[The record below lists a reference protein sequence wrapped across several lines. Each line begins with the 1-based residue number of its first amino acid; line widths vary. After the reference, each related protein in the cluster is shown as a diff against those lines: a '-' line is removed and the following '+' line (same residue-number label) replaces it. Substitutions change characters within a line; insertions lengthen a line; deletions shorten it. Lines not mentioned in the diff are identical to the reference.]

1 MKHDDLK
8 LIKPEIKRETF
19 STGMAVF
26 FATLGSAVGLGNIW
40 KFPYMTGMNG
50 GGAFIIV
57 YLIFVL
63 LIGIPIMLAEFYLG
77 RTTRSNVLGVFDKL
91 KASKFW
97 KIIGYF
103 GLLSAMFIMFFYST
117 VAGWVYSY
125 VFKALRGDFAS
136 LATMGIDEAR
146 KASEAQ
152 FVQVSS
158 AGIAP
163 MIWQFVAVA
172 VVAIILIGGIKNG
185 IERVTKTLMPV
196 LLVLIVICAVRALTL
211 DGAKA
216 GVDFLVRADF
226 SKLTTSSILAAMGL
240 AFFKLSLG
248 MGTMVT
254 YGSYFN
260 KENNLIG
267 TSVKV
272 ALSDTAVS
280 LLAGFAVFPVVFT
293 FNLAPEGGP
302 GLLFSTIPLVF
313 SLIPFGNILLI
324 SFFILTAIAATTAMI
339 SMVEVPVAIL
349 KEEFKLDRKKAVLI
363 CTTIMFVIGV
373 LTSHPQS
380 LFGSVR
386 VMGKSFF
393 DFFDYVSSNIF
404 LPVGGLL
411 ITIFV
416 GYFVK
421 KADILEEFNND
432 GTLNNGSMV
441 KLFLLVLKFITPVM
455 LIIVFLNAIG
465 ILKI

>member
-1 MKHDDLK
+1 MSKDELK
-8 LIKPEIKRETF
+8 QFKPEAKRETF

-57 YLIFVL
+57 YLVFVL
-63 LIGIPIMLAEFYLG
+63 LIGVPIMLSEFYLG
-77 RTTRSNVLGVFDKL
+77 RKTRSNVVGVFDKL

-125 VFKALRGDFAS
+125 VFKAIRGDFAS
-136 LATMGIDEAR
+136 LSTMGIDEAR

-152 FVQVSS
+152 FTAASS
-158 AGIAP
+158 TGIAP
-163 MIWQFVAVA
+163 MVWQFIAVVVVAV
-172 VVAIILIGGIKNG
+172 ILIGGIKKG

-196 LLVLIVICAVRALTL
+196 LLVLILICAIRALTL

-216 GVDFLVRADF
+216 GIDFLVKADF
-226 SKLTTSSILAAMGL
+226 SKLTTTSILAAMGL

-313 SLIPFGNILLI
+313 SLIPFGNILLV
-324 SFFILTAIAATTAMI
+324 SFFLLSAIAATTAMI

-363 CTTIMFVIGV
+363 STIVMFIVGV
-373 LTSHPQS
+373 LTTHPHS
-380 LFGSVR
+380 LFGSAQ

-393 DFFDYVSSNIF
+393 DFFDYVSSNIL

-421 KADILEEFNND
+421 KSDILEEFNNE
-432 GTLNNGSMV
+432 GTLDNGSAV
-441 KLFLLVLKFITPVM
+441 KLLHLVLKYITPVM

>member
-1 MKHDDLK
+1 MSKEEIKQL
-8 LIKPEIKRETF
+8 KPEVKRETF

-57 YLIFVL
+57 YLVFVL
-63 LIGIPIMLAEFYLG
+63 LIGVPIMLSEFYLG
-77 RTTRSNVLGVFDKL
+77 RKTRSNVLGVFDKL

-125 VFKALRGDFAS
+125 VFKAIRGDFAS
-136 LATMGIDEAR
+136 LSTMGIDEAR
-146 KASEAQ
+146 KAAEAQ
-152 FVQVSS
+152 FTAASS
-158 AGIAP
+158 TGISP
-163 MIWQFVAVA
+163 MVWQFIAVA
-172 VVAIILIGGIKNG
+172 VVAVILIGGIKKG

-196 LLVLIVICAVRALTL
+196 LLVLILICAVRALTL

-216 GVDFLVRADF
+216 GVDFLVKADF
-226 SKLTTSSILAAMGL
+226 SKLTTTSILAAMGL

-313 SLIPFGNILLI
+313 SLIPFGNILLV
-324 SFFILTAIAATTAMI
+324 SFFLLSAIAATTAMI

-363 CTTIMFVIGV
+363 STIVMFIVGV
-373 LTSHPQS
+373 LTTHPHS
-380 LFGSVR
+380 LFGSAQ

-393 DFFDYVSSNIF
+393 DFFDYVSSNIL

-421 KADILEEFNND
+421 KSDILEELNNE
-432 GTLNNGSMV
+432 GTLDNGSAV
-441 KLFLLVLKFITPVM
+441 KLLHLVLRYITPVM

>member
-1 MKHDDLK
+1 MSKDVVK
-8 LIKPEIKRETF
+8 QIKPEVKRETF

-63 LIGIPIMLAEFYLG
+63 LIGVPIMLSEFYLG
-77 RTTRSNVLGVFDKL
+77 RKTRSNVLGVFDKL

-97 KIIGYF
+97 KVIGYF

-136 LATMGIDEAR
+136 LATMSIDEAR

-152 FVQVSS
+152 FAQASS
-158 AGIAP
+158 SGISP
-163 MIWQFVAVA
+163 MIWQFIAVVVVAV
-172 VVAIILIGGIKNG
+172 ILIGGIKKG
-185 IERVTKTLMPV
+185 IERVTKTLMPI
-196 LLVLIVICAVRALTL
+196 LLVLILICAVRALTL

-216 GVDFLVRADF
+216 GIDFLVKADF

-260 KENNLIG
+260 KENNLVG

-313 SLIPFGNILLI
+313 SLIPFGNILLV
-324 SFFILTAIAATTAMI
+324 SFFLLTAIAATTAMI

-349 KEEFKLDRKKAVLI
+349 KEEFKLDRKKAVLLS
-363 CTTIMFVIGV
+363 TIVMFIVGV
-373 LTSHPQS
+373 LTTHPHS
-380 LFGSVR
+380 LFGSTQI
-386 VMGKSFF
+386 MGKSFF
-393 DFFDYVSSNIF
+393 DFFDYVSSNIL

-421 KADILEEFNND
+421 KSDILDEFNND
-432 GTLNNGSMV
+432 GTLNNGTMV
-441 KLFLLVLKFITPVM
+441 KLFLIVLKFITPVM

-465 ILKI
+465 ILKL